1 MAENSRRKATIQRVI
16 NLKFNQKYFGK
27 KIWLMTNISNI

>member
-1 MAENSRRKATIQRVI
+1 MAENSRRKATIQGVI

-27 KIWLMTNISNI
+27 KYG